1 MEMQVLGNIIAP
13 SKEDFGSGTRFWLV
27 FSQVDGLIVSGDGD
41 VDGNG
46 PSWWGEYCGKVG

>member
-13 SKEDFGSGTRFWLV
+13 SKNDSGSGTRFWLV
-27 FSQVDGLIVSGDGD
+27 FSKVDGLIVNGDGD

-46 PSWWGEYCGKVG
+46 PSWWGSCGKVG